1 MKNFQKTQT
10 QIVRMSAM
18 MLMVFMSSIAWA
30 QDKGIDIDVNLD
42 EMNANCFKDVQSNLY
57 IFFFGFTRK
66 EQHTYKIEY
75 HPTAA
80 QNSATH
86 QSASLV
92 MDDIRYTR

>member
-1 MKNFQKTQT
+1 MKSIPEQK
-10 QIVRMSAM
+10 
-18 MLMVFMSSIAWA
+18 FPE
-30 QDKGIDIDVNLD
+30 
-42 EMNANCFKDVQSNLY
+42 EMNANCLKDVQSNLY

>member
-1 MKNFQKTQT
+1 
-10 QIVRMSAM
+10 
-18 MLMVFMSSIAWA
+18 
-30 QDKGIDIDVNLD
+30 
-42 EMNANCFKDVQSNLY
+42 MNANCFKDVQSNLY